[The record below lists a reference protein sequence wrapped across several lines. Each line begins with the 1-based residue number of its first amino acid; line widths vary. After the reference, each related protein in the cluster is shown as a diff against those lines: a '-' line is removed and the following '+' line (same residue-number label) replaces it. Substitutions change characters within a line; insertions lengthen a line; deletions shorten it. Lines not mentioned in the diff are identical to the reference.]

1 MIFKMGPSD
10 KHSGRDSQGLP
21 SVWSEAVRQP
31 ALAQLSRILESP
43 QFRSSKRCSQFLRY
57 VVERASQNH
66 LEGLKERALGIEVFE
81 RDPQY
86 DTNQDP
92 VVRTTAGEVRKRL
105 AQYYLEPGH
114 EEEPRI
120 SLPAGSYVPDIHMP
134 AAKLESVAASRP
146 GIRMRWVYVAAG
158 ITIATTAILL
168 LFIFRKTDL
177 DRFWAPVLE
186 PQENV
191 LVCIGQP
198 RTYNFNSKAQHELE
212 KWFESG
218 AAGADGADAKAST
231 AATDGLNVADG
242 TDVANSAN
250 SAGKQNPPPELA
262 NLSLVDVVPMW
273 DRYVGLGDAQAFSEL
288 ANLFSR
294 KGNNAQLRGVRS
306 VSLSDLRSKPCVLI
320 GAFNNEWTMSLAGEL
335 RFYFDIDYRNSAEFV
350 SDRQNPGKTEWKVV
364 NSWPHWKIPADYAI
378 VSRVFNPTTEQ
389 TVVIAA
395 GITHYGTHAAGEFLT
410 NQAYFSEAVRHAPRD
425 WYRKNMQV
433 VLSTKVISG
442 ANGPPKV
449 LAVHFW

>member
-1 MIFKMGPSD
+1 MNVLYPYFWYGSNLHDMIFIMGPSD
-10 KHSGRDSQGLP
+10 KSTGRESQGLASGWP
-21 SVWSEAVRQP
+21 EAVRQP
-31 ALAQLSRILESP
+31 ALAQLTRILESP

-57 VVERASQNH
+57 VVERASEKH
-66 LEGLKERALGIEVFE
+66 LEGWKERALGIEVFE

-92 VVRTTAGEVRKRL
+92 IVRTTAGEVRKRL

-114 EEEPRI
+114 ENEPRI
-120 SLPAGSYVPDIHMP
+120 SLPAGSYVPEIHLP
-134 AAKLESVAASRP
+134 AAKITDVAAPRSAF
-146 GIRMRWVYVAAG
+146 RMRWLYVAAAG
-158 ITIATTAILL
+158 IAIAATAVLL
-168 LFIFRKTDL
+168 SLIFWRTDL

-186 PQENV
+186 PQEDV
-191 LVCIGQP
+191 LVCMGQP
-198 RTYNFNSKAQHELE
+198 KTYNFNSKAQFELE
-212 KWFESG
+212 KWFAS
-218 AAGADGADAKAST
+218 GADGADGANGA
-231 AATDGLNVADG
+231 NG
-242 TDVANSAN
+242 TNG
-250 SAGKQNPPPELA
+250 AGKQNPPPELV
-262 NLSLVDVVPMW
+262 NLSLADVVPMW

-306 VSLSDLRSKPCVLI
+306 VSLADLRSRPCVLI

-335 RFYFDIDYRNSAEFV
+335 RFYFDIDYQNSAEFV
-350 SDRQNPGKTEWKVV
+350 NDRQNPGQTEWKVV
-364 NSWPHWKIPADYAI
+364 NSWPHWNIPADYAI

-410 NQAYFSEAVRHAPRD
+410 NQAYFSEALIHAPRD

>member
-1 MIFKMGPSD
+1 M
-10 KHSGRDSQGLP
+10 
-21 SVWSEAVRQP
+21 WSEVVRQP
-31 ALAQLSRILESP
+31 ALTQLERILESP
-43 QFRSSKRCSQFLRY
+43 QFRSSRRCTLFLRY
-57 VVERASQNH
+57 VVEQASEHH
-66 LEGLKERALGIEVFE
+66 LEGLKERALGIDVFE

-105 AQYYLEPGH
+105 AQYYLEPGR
-114 EEEPRI
+114 EDEPRI
-120 SLPAGSYVPDIHMP
+120 SLPAGSYIPEIHLP
-134 AAKLESVAASRP
+134 AARIDTVAAPRS
-146 GIRMRWVYVAAG
+146 GIRASWIYIAAAA
-158 ITIATTAILL
+158 IAISATAILL
-168 LFIFRKTDL
+168 AINFPKSDL

-198 RTYNFNSKAQHELE
+198 RTYNFNSKAQFELE

-218 AAGADGADAKAST
+218 ADS
-231 AATDGLNVADG
+231 ADG
-242 TDVANSAN
+242 TNRTTGATGASGTHV
-250 SAGKQNPPPELA
+250 KQNPPAELA
-262 NLSLVDVVPMW
+262 TLSLADVVPMW

-294 KGNNAQLRGVRS
+294 KGNHAQLRGVRS
-306 VSLSDLRSKPCVLI
+306 VSLADLRSKPCVMI

-350 SDRQNPGKTEWKVV
+350 NDRQNPGKTEWKVV
-364 NSWPHWKIPADYAI
+364 NSWPYWKIPADYAI

-395 GITHYGTHAAGEFLT
+395 GITHYGTHAAGEFLA
-410 NQAYFSEAVRHAPRD
+410 NQTYFAEAVRHAPRD